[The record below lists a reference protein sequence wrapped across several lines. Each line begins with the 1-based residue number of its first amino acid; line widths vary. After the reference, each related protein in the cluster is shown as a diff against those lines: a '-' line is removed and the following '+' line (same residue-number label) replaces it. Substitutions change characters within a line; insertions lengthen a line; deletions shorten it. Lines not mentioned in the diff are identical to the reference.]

1 MLLLSFCFVLFPKT
15 VETWTDLPVRVMKD
29 VSVIFKSAAFQ
40 WEAVAL
46 CIDLLCCNFEWWQN
60 LRYTKRSQKKF
71 FCSNFRSPKV
81 QHKERWAVDVFRN
94 WHAAREKNRILYS
107 SREAYSKCAKSW
119 KGLEDLHSLSLNF
132 CLTKFVRTIERA
144 FVQVSHSF
152 ANWFLNA
159 RVWISTHFRLHKT
172 QAMML
177 F

>member
-1 MLLLSFCFVLFPKT
+1 MNRSASQCDERCFCDFQKCSFSMRGSRTLQWPPLLQFWMVAESTLGQV
-15 VETWTDLPVRVMKD
+15 LPV
-29 VSVIFKSAAFQ
+29 ST
-40 WEAVAL
+40 
-46 CIDLLCCNFEWWQN
+46 
-60 LRYTKRSQKKF
+60 TKRSQKKF
-71 FCSNFRSPKV
+71 LCSNFRSPKV
-81 QHKERWAVDVFRN
+81 QYKERAVDVFRN
-94 WHAAREKNRILYS
+94 WQALREKNRILYS
-107 SREAYSKCAKSW
+107 SREACSKSAKSW
-119 KGLEDLHSLSLNF
+119 KRLEDLHSLSLNF